1 MNLRTL
7 GLGLALTTLP
17 LAAAHAQIL
26 GPSVYTSSADSPFGS
41 VPDMILEDFE
51 NGLLDTPGVAINAGW
66 VVSAPNPFNDSVDGD
81 DGLVDGVTTTGRSLY
96 SGNSQ
101 FDLIVTFDRN
111 VLGSLPTHA
120 GIVFTDIGNVVA
132 GSTGFGKVLFTAYDA
147 DGAEIGNSGL
157 VDVGDGTAFGAA
169 GDDRFFGVI
178 HAAGIGSF
186 KLATSN
192 SADWEV
198 DHLQYNGTAAVPE
211 PESVVLMVVGGLLLA
226 GHALLRRGR

>member
-7 GLGLALTTLP
+7 GLGVALTALP
-17 LAAAHAQIL
+17 LAAAHAQVL
-26 GPSVYTSSADSPFGS
+26 GPSVYGSSADSPFVS
-41 VPDMILEDFE
+41 VPGMVLEDFE
-51 NGLLDTPGVAINAGW
+51 DGLLDTPGVTVNAGW
-66 VVSAPNPFNDSVDGD
+66 IVSSPNPFNDSVDGD
-81 DGLVDGVTTTGRSLY
+81 DGLIDGITTTGRSLY

-101 FDLIVTFDRN
+101 FDLVVTFDRN
-111 VLGSLPTHA
+111 VLSRLPTHA

-157 VDVGDGTAFGAA
+157 VDVGDGTAFGTA

-186 KLATSN
+186 KLSTSN

-211 PESVVLMVVGGLLLA
+211 PGVTALLALGGLVLA
-226 GHALLRRGR
+226 GLARRRARG